1 MTRARALTPKQARAK
16 DAVLRWLADPYG
28 KQTFYFAGYGGTG
41 KSTCVEHIV
50 QEIKGRV
57 LFAAFTGKAASVM
70 RKKGC
75 EGATTIH
82 RLAYRS
88 AGDPPT
94 PEQIDKLREEIK
106 RLYAVNDLGAR
117 ETADKL
123 VEQLK
128 NAEADSKRKGP
139 RFSLNRESEIKYA
152 KLVVIDEC
160 SFVDNR
166 VGQDLESFGTKLLV
180 LGDPAQLPPVFGQ
193 GYFTSR
199 DPDVFLDEILRQE
212 LDNPIRQLCEKA
224 RQGERL
230 SYGKYGDSEVVRY
243 GDPTIQDR
251 VLAADIVI
259 VGRNRTRHACNAKI
273 RRLLGRADS
282 PAPVAGDR
290 VICLRNDH
298 DLGMLNGTQWKV
310 DRCLPDLDKLTA
322 KIEITSTDDEDR
334 PDKVECETWLHHFM
348 AREDELTNVDRRKRA
363 ELDFGNAVTCHR
375 AQGSEWPN
383 VVVFDESS
391 TFGKNAAQW
400 RYTAF
405 SRASKQLVVVQ

>member
-1 MTRARALTPKQARAK
+1 MKRTLTPKQAKAK
-16 DAVLRWLADPYG
+16 DAVLRWYKDPYS
-28 KQTFYFAGYGGTG
+28 KQTFYFAGLGGTG

-50 QEIKGRV
+50 EEIEGRV

-75 EGATTIH
+75 PGATTIH
-82 RLAYRS
+82 RLAYRP

-94 PEQIDKLREEIK
+94 PEQIDKLRDEIK
-106 RLYAVNDLGAR
+106 RLYGVEDPGAIV
-117 ETADKL
+117 TADKL
-123 VEQLK
+123 VEELK
-128 NAEADSKRKGP
+128 LAERQNKRSGP
-139 RFSLNRESEIKYA
+139 RFSLNDASEIKYA

-160 SFVDNR
+160 SFVDER

-199 DPDVFLDEILRQE
+199 EPDVFLDEILRQE

-224 RQGERL
+224 RRGEPL
-230 SYGKYGDSEVVRY
+230 TYGKYGENEVVPF
-243 GDPTIQDR
+243 GTPSVQDR
-251 VLAADIVI
+251 VMEADIVI

-273 RRLLGRADS
+273 RRLLGRQEY
-282 PAPVAGDR
+282 PAPVPGDR

-298 DLGMLNGTQWKV
+298 DRGLLNGTQWKV
-310 DRCLPDLDKLTA
+310 ERCLPDLDNLTA
-322 KIEITSTDDEDR
+322 KLEITSLDDEEN
-334 PDKVECETWLHHFM
+334 PETVECEAWLHHFM
-348 AREDELTNVDRRKRA
+348 AREEELSKVDRRKRV

-375 AQGSEWPN
+375 AQGSEWPR
-383 VVVFDESS
+383 VVVFDEAKS
-391 TFGKNAAQW
+391 FGANASKW

-405 SRASKQLVVVQ
+405 SRASKNLVIVQ

>member
-1 MTRARALTPKQARAK
+1 MRVTALTPKQTAARDK
-16 DAVLRWLADPYG
+16 VLRWYEDPNS
-28 KQTFYFAGYGGTG
+28 KQTFYFAGLGGTG
-41 KSTCVEHIV
+41 KSTAVEHIV
-50 QEIKGRV
+50 QEIEGRV

-75 EGATTIH
+75 AAATTIH
-82 RLAYRS
+82 RLAYRP

-94 PEQIDKLREEIK
+94 LEQVAKLRDEIK
-106 RLYAVNDLGAR
+106 RLYAVNDPGAHA
-117 ETADKL
+117 TADKL
-123 VEQLK
+123 VEELK
-128 NAEADSKRKGP
+128 HSEQESKRQGP
-139 RFSLNRESEIKYA
+139 RFSLNHESEIKYA

-160 SFVDNR
+160 SFVDSR

-199 DPDVFLDEILRQE
+199 EPDVFLDEILRQE

-224 RQGERL
+224 RRGESL
-230 SYGKYGDSEVVRY
+230 PYGKYGDSEVVHY
-243 GDPTIQDR
+243 GDPSVQER

-273 RRLLGRADS
+273 RRLLGRAES
-282 PAPVAGDR
+282 SAPIAGDR

-298 DLGMLNGTQWKV
+298 DRGLLNGTQWKV

-322 KIEITSTDDEDR
+322 KIEITSADDDDR
-334 PDKVECETWLHHFM
+334 PDTVECETWLHHFM
-348 AREDELTNVDRRKRA
+348 AREDELGTVDRRKYA
-363 ELDFGNAVTCHR
+363 ELDFGNTVTCHR

-383 VVVFDESS
+383 VVVFDEASA
-391 TFGKNAAQW
+391 FGANAAKW

-405 SRASKQLVVVQ
+405 SRASKQLTIVQ